1 MPMIRLRHPFS
12 LACAAL
18 VAALL
23 TCPVASFMPVGIA
36 RADTTTTAAQRVTV
50 TGEMIDTWC
59 YYSGVMGGPEAVVGS
74 AHHTCALW
82 CAAGGIP
89 VGLLTEDGEVF
100 LVLKLE
106 NAGTADGA
114 DTVLAVQSNTLTAD
128 GMLYKRDGLNYLVVE
143 KIVNNAGVTNRNHTD
158 FGVVPP
164 FALGE
169 KTLKELA
176 K

>member
-1 MPMIRLRHPFS
+1 MKAHVRKRILGGLALAAS
-12 LACAAL
+12 LLLATPAPSAA
-18 VAALL
+18 AEG
-23 TCPVASFMPVGIA
+23 T
-36 RADTTTTAAQRVTV
+36 RVQV

-59 YYSGVMGGPEAVVGS
+59 YYSGVMGGRDAVVGS

-89 VGLLTEDGEVF
+89 VGLLTDSGDVY

-106 NAGTADGA
+106 GKGTADA
-114 DTVLAVQSNTLTAD
+114 DETLLSVQSDRLTAD
-128 GMLYKRDGLNYLVVE
+128 GILYERDGLKYLVVE
-143 KIVNNAGVTNRNHTD
+143 KVVANAGITNKNHSD

-164 FALGE
+164 FAIPK

-176 K
+176 Q